1 MNTYANPSTIHQPLG
16 KYHHTVEVPGGS
28 TWLAIAG
35 QVGIDGEGKIASGGA
50 AQSEQAFRNILA
62 CLEEHG
68 MGKEDLVKLTSYLT
82 DPRFVDAYRAAR
94 SAVLGDE
101 IQPASTLVIVSGLAS
116 PELLVEVEAWAAKP
130 RT

>member
-1 MNTYANPSTIHQPLG
+1 MNKHTNPSTVHRPLG
-16 KYHHTVEVPGGS
+16 KYHHTVEVPDGS
-28 TWLAIAG
+28 TWLAISG
-35 QVGIDGEGKIASGGA
+35 QVGIDREGKVASGA
-50 AQSEQAFRNILA
+50 EAQSEQAFRNILA
-62 CLEEHG
+62 CLEERG

-101 IQPASTLVIVSGLAS
+101 IQPASTLVIVSGLAG

-130 RT
+130 QS